1 MTNKQPAEGAGDRLE
16 IRCVDTL
23 VGLLRRRSEE
33 IQDIEFVY
41 DEAWMS
47 DPQAFPV
54 STRMPLAQRV
64 HEPDVVYRWFLNLL
78 PEGRT
83 LKTVGTILNIPEANV
98 FALLEEL
105 GEDLPG
111 ALEVYRS
118 ANERPKRTPRYK
130 RLTEAELAA
139 AIRRLP
145 EKPLLVGEEGIHMSL
160 AGAQDKL
167 PVVQYPDGGIG
178 LALDGAPTTHILKP
192 ANKHFNNAVENEAF
206 CLRLAAK
213 VKLPAAE
220 CSIGRAEDLD
230 YLLVKRYDREPHGRT
245 LRRIHQEDF
254 CQATGHIPSTKYE
267 TNPATMLR
275 GPTLRDCFDILQ
287 TTQAGAFNAARFVD
301 FVVFNVLCGNVDAH
315 SKNYSLLLQ
324 LGGAIAMAP
333 LYDIMNGD
341 IYPDVTRNLA
351 MKIAGENRGHHIHAR
366 HWNGMAEENKL
377 SAAQVRRRVGELSQA
392 VLDALPSVVDEL
404 NALKASPVYKQISDY
419 VAGYCRS
426 MLRNLATDVENEPD
440 VEEGPEPVTRP
451 PGFS

>member
-1 MTNKQPAEGAGDRLE
+1 MTSKPKPGEAGETLE
-16 IRCVDTL
+16 VRYGGLL

-41 DEAWMS
+41 DEAWTK
-47 DPQAFPV
+47 DPNAFAV
-54 STRMPLAQRV
+54 STRMPLAKPV

-83 LKTVGTILNIPEANV
+83 LKTVGTILKIPEANV

-111 ALEVYRS
+111 ALEVLRP
-118 ANERPKRTPRYK
+118 ADQRPKRTPRYR
-130 RLTEAELAA
+130 RLSEAERAA

-167 PVVQYPDGGIG
+167 PVARYPDGGIG

-192 ANKHFNNAVENEAF
+192 ANKHFHSAVENEAF

-213 VKLPAAE
+213 VKLPVAE
-220 CSIGRAEDLD
+220 CTIDKAEDLD
-230 YLLVKRYDREPHGRT
+230 YLLVRRYDRVPEGRS
-245 LRRIHQEDF
+245 LRRLHQEDF

-267 TNPATMLR
+267 ANPATRLR
-275 GPTLRDCFDILQ
+275 GPSMKDCFDVIRK
-287 TTQAGAFNAARFVD
+287 TDNGAANAARFLD
-301 FVVFNVLCGNVDAH
+301 FFVFNVLCGNVDAH
-315 SKNYSLLLQ
+315 SKNYSLLL
-324 LGGAIAMAP
+324 LPGGAVTMAP
-333 LYDIMNGD
+333 LYDVMNGD

-351 MKIAGENRGHHIHAR
+351 MKIADKNRGRYIHAR
-366 HWNGMAEENKL
+366 HWDHMAEENQI
-377 SAAQVRRRVGELSQA
+377 SGTQVRRRVGELSQA

-404 NALKASPVYKQISDY
+404 NALKKSPVYQQISDC
-419 VAGYCRS
+419 VAVNCRD
-426 MLRNLATDVENEPD
+426 MLRNLKSDVEDEP
-440 VEEGPEPVTRP
+440 EEDPEPPGARP

>member
-1 MTNKQPAEGAGDRLE
+1 MTSNPKPGEAGETLE
-16 IRCVDTL
+16 VRYGSLL

-41 DEAWMS
+41 DEAWTK
-47 DPQAFPV
+47 DPKAFAV
-54 STRMPLAQRV
+54 STRMPLAKRV

-83 LKTVGTILNIPEANV
+83 LKTVGTILKIPEANV

-111 ALEVYRS
+111 ALEVYRP
-118 ANERPKRTPRYK
+118 ADQRPKRTPRYK
-130 RLTEAELAA
+130 RLSEAELAA

-167 PVVQYPDGGIG
+167 PVVRYPDGGIG

-213 VKLPAAE
+213 VKLDVAE
-220 CSIGRAEDLD
+220 CTIGKAEDLD
-230 YLLVKRYDREPHGRT
+230 YLLVKRYDRVPEGRS
-245 LRRIHQEDF
+245 LRRLHQEDF
-254 CQATGHIPSTKYE
+254 CQAAGHIPSTKYE
-267 TNPATMLR
+267 ANPATRLR
-275 GPTLRDCFDILQ
+275 GPTLKDCFDVIRK
-287 TTQAGAFNAARFVD
+287 TENGAANATRFLD
-301 FVVFNVLCGNVDAH
+301 FFVFNVLCGNVDAH
-315 SKNYSLLLQ
+315 SKNYSLLL
-324 LGGAIAMAP
+324 LPGGGVSMAP
-333 LYDIMNGD
+333 LYDVMNGD

-351 MKIAGENRGHHIHAR
+351 MKIAGKNRGHYIHAR
-366 HWNGMAEENKL
+366 HWDRMAEENQL
-377 SAAQVRRRVGELSQA
+377 SGAQVKRRVGELSQA

-404 NALKASPVYKQISDY
+404 NALKTSPVYQRISDC
-419 VAGYCRS
+419 VAGYCRD
-426 MLRNLATDVENEPD
+426 MLRNLKSDVDDEP
-440 VEEGPEPVTRP
+440 EEDPEPTRP

>member
-1 MTNKQPAEGAGDRLE
+1 MISKSKLGGAGEILE
-16 IRCVDTL
+16 VRYGHKL

-41 DEAWMS
+41 DETWTK
-47 DPQAFPV
+47 DPQAFAI
-54 STRMPLAQRV
+54 STRMPLAQRT
-64 HEPDVVYRWFLNLL
+64 HEPDIVYRWFLNLL

-83 LKTVGTILNIPEANV
+83 LRTVGTILKIPEADV
-98 FALLEEL
+98 FALLDEL

-111 ALEVYRS
+111 ALEVYRPGNQRS
-118 ANERPKRTPRYK
+118 KRAPSYK

-167 PVVQYPDGGIG
+167 PVVQYPNGDIG

-192 ANKHFNNAVENEAF
+192 ANKRFNYAVENEAF

-213 VKLPAAE
+213 IKLSVAE
-220 CSIGRAEDLD
+220 CTIGKAEGID
-230 YLLVKRYDREPHGRT
+230 YLLVKRYDREPHGRS

-267 TNPATMLR
+267 SNPATKLR
-275 GPTLRDCFDILQ
+275 GPTLKDCFDVLRSS
-287 TTQAGAFNAARFVD
+287 QAGAFNAARFVD
-301 FVVFNVLCGNVDAH
+301 FFVFNVLCGNVDAH
-315 SKNYSLLLQ
+315 SKNYSLLL
-324 LGGAIAMAP
+324 LPSGAVSMAP
-333 LYDIMNGD
+333 LYDVMNGD

-351 MKIAGENRGHHIHAR
+351 MKIAGKNRGHYIYAR
-366 HWNGMAEENKL
+366 HWDRMAEENHI
-377 SAAQVRRRVGELSQA
+377 SGAQVRRRVAELSQA
-392 VLDALPSVVDEL
+392 VLDALPSLVEEL
-404 NALKASPVYKQISDY
+404 NTLKKSPVYQQISDY
-419 VAGYCRS
+419 IAGYCRD
-426 MLRNLATDVENEPD
+426 MLRNLKSDAKDEPEENLNLEA
-440 VEEGPEPVTRP
+440 VTRP

>member
-1 MTNKQPAEGAGDRLE
+1 MKNTKKSGAAGETLEVRFGDK
-16 IRCVDTL
+16 L

-41 DEAWMS
+41 DDAWMA
-47 DPQAFPV
+47 DPQAFAV
-54 STRMPLAQRV
+54 STRMPLAQQI

-83 LKTVGTILNIPEANV
+83 LAIVGTILKILEADV

-111 ALEVYRS
+111 ALEVYRP
-118 ANERPKRTPRYK
+118 AGQRPERRPRYH
-130 RLTEAELAA
+130 RLTEVELAA

-167 PVVQYPDGGIG
+167 PVVRYPDGGIG

-192 ANKHFNNAVENEAF
+192 ANRHLNNAVENEAF

-213 VKLPAAE
+213 VKLPVAE
-220 CSIGRAEDLD
+220 CTIGKAEDLD
-230 YLLVKRYDREPHGRT
+230 YLLVKRYDRVPHGRS

-267 TNPATMLR
+267 SNPATKLR
-275 GPTLRDCFDILQ
+275 GPTLKDCFDVLRN
-287 TTQAGAFNAARFVD
+287 TQAGAFNTTRFLD
-301 FVVFNVLCGNVDAH
+301 FFVFNVLCGNVDAH

-324 LGGAIAMAP
+324 PGRAISMAP
-333 LYDIMNGD
+333 LYDVMNGD
-341 IYPDVTRNLA
+341 IYPDVTRNMA
-351 MKIAGENRGHHIHAR
+351 MKIAGKNRGHYIHAR
-366 HWNGMAEENKL
+366 HWNSMAEENQL
-377 SAAQVRRRVGELSQA
+377 SASQVRRRVGDLSQA
-392 VLDALPSVVDEL
+392 VLDMLPSVVDEL
-404 NALKASPVYKQISDY
+404 NALKASPVYKQLSDF
-419 VAGYCRS
+419 VAGYCRD
-426 MLRNLATDVENEPD
+426 MVRHLKTDVADEPMDDPEFEN
-440 VEEGPEPVTRP
+440 TARP

>member
-1 MTNKQPAEGAGDRLE
+1 MTDKPKAGEAGETLE
-16 IRCVDTL
+16 VRYGGLL

-41 DEAWMS
+41 DEAWMK
-47 DPQAFPV
+47 DAQAFAV
-54 STRMPLAQRV
+54 STRMPLAKRV

-83 LKTVGTILNIPEANV
+83 LKTVGTILKIPEANV

-111 ALEVYRS
+111 ALEVYRP
-118 ANERPKRTPRYK
+118 ADQRPKRTPRYK
-130 RLTEAELAA
+130 RLTEADLAA

-206 CLRLAAK
+206 CLRLAVK
-213 VKLPAAE
+213 VKLPVAE
-220 CSIGRAEDLD
+220 CTIGKAEDLD
-230 YLLVKRYDREPHGRT
+230 YLLVKRYDRVAEGRG

-267 TNPATMLR
+267 ANPATRLR
-275 GPTLRDCFDILQ
+275 GPTLKDCFDVLRK
-287 TTQAGAFNAARFVD
+287 TETGAFNAARFVD
-301 FVVFNVLCGNVDAH
+301 LFVFNVLCGNVDAH
-315 SKNYSLLLQ
+315 SKNYSLLL
-324 LGGAIAMAP
+324 LPGGAVSMAP
-333 LYDIMNGD
+333 LYDVMNGD

-351 MKIAGENRGHHIHAR
+351 MKIAGKNRGHYIYAR
-366 HWNGMAEENKL
+366 HWDRMAEENQL
-377 SAAQVRRRVGELSQA
+377 SGAQVKRRVGELSQA
-392 VLDALPSVVDEL
+392 VLDALPSVVEEL
-404 NALKASPVYKQISDY
+404 NALKKSPVYQQISDY
-419 VAGYCRS
+419 VAGYCRD
-426 MLRNLATDVENEPD
+426 MLRNLKSDVEDEP
-440 VEEGPEPVTRP
+440 EEDSEPEAGARP